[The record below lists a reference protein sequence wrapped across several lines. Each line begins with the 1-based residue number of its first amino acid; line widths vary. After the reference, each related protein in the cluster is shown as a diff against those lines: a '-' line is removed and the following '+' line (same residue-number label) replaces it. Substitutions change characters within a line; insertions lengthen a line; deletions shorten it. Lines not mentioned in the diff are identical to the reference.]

1 MKWQGERTLLAHPS
15 LSWSKPHPF
24 PCAKTRLGCADTP
37 ARWRSQRSSM
47 VRSGGAKPHEL
58 FSLRGGGISEPSP
71 PLGRWMDTGSE
82 EFRRR
87 RKPRLFLLRSRAAAI
102 ATQAGV

>member
-87 RKPRLFLLRSRAAAI
+87 RKPRLFLLRSRAAIAI
-102 ATQAGV
+102 